1 MKQRVGRVLI
11 FSNSCL
17 GLTFSTIA
25 RTGVG
30 ITAGIFAEIDLND
43 QCRVHDVSV
52 WLAQDMHNPDPSHDT
67 GQ

>member
-1 MKQRVGRVLI
+1 M
-11 FSNSCL
+11 
-17 GLTFSTIA
+17 
-25 RTGVG
+25 G